1 MSFINSTPI
10 NNINNIQNSCPSLGQ
25 LIENNNKNID
35 NNSNQWRFSYPL
47 DLNNNI
53 NYIKNNNKNNND
65 INNNNKIKNWKNGI
79 ISNNGYQSK
88 SCPNLLNSYSKKQQ
102 QQQNEDTNSNID
114 YKELNDMLEPRPVRS
129 TKLEEMVKGRIK
141 ERLGKLLNNEMM
153 QKQGKAIGKGASIY
167 ENNISKS
174 KERARNILSSQHQSQ
189 PNLSSIIIV
198 N

>member
-1 MSFINSTPI
+1 MSFNSTTPT
-10 NNINNIQNSCPSLGQ
+10 NNINNSSYPSLGH
-25 LIENNNKNID
+25 LIDNNNKID

-47 DLNNNI
+47 DISTNNIINNI
-53 NYIKNNNKNNND
+53 NNNNNKNNK
-65 INNNNKIKNWKNGI
+65 INNWKNGI

-88 SCPNLLNSYSKKQQ
+88 SCPNLLNSYSKRHT
-102 QQQNEDTNSNID
+102 NIEDSNITSNNID
-114 YKELNDMLEPRPVRS
+114 FKELNEMLEPRPVRS

-174 KERARNILSSQHQSQ
+174 KERARNILSLQHQSQ

>member
-1 MSFINSTPI
+1 MSFNITTPL
-10 NNINNIQNSCPSLGQ
+10 NNNIQNSCPSLGH
-25 LIENNNKNID
+25 LIENNNNKIFD
-35 NNSNQWRFSYPL
+35 NNSGQWRFSYPL
-47 DLNNNI
+47 DLNNNNNN
-53 NYIKNNNKNNND
+53 NYNNKNNNKNNNK
-65 INNNNKIKNWKNGI
+65 INNWKNGI

-102 QQQNEDTNSNID
+102 NEETTNID
-114 YKELNDMLEPRPVRS
+114 FKELNDMFEPRPVRS

-174 KERARNILSSQHQSQ
+174 KERARNILSLQHQSQ